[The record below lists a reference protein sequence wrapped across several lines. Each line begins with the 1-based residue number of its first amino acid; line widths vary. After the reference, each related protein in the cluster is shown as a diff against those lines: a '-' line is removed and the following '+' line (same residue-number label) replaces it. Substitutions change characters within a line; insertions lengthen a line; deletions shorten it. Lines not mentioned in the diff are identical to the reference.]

1 MKKSLFCIGAL
12 MLIFI
17 LNYPV
22 STTAYVS
29 GSPGGKTNSPL
40 DGNTCNGC
48 HSGNLN
54 SGPGSFNISSNIPST
69 GYIAGNTYNITVQGS
84 HPSFNKYGFELT
96 AENLTQKI
104 GEFNIINSSQ
114 TKLTNNNNSVTHK
127 ITGTLGSAN
136 KTWNVNWTAPNS
148 GSGTIKFYV
157 AGMASNGNNTNSGD
171 EVYTSMYQVDE
182 ENTVSLNHLN
192 NKIKTFV
199 KNNNIII
206 EGYDNLKKISISDI
220 NGQTVYNDT
229 YVSLPTK
236 ISTSILNS
244 GIYVI

>member
-1 MKKSLFCIGAL
+1 
-12 MLIFI
+12 
-17 LNYPV
+17 
-22 STTAYVS
+22 
-29 GSPGGKTNSPL
+29 
-40 DGNTCNGC
+40 
-48 HSGNLN
+48 
-54 SGPGSFNISSNIPST
+54 
-69 GYIAGNTYNITVQGS
+69 
-84 HPSFNKYGFELT
+84 
-96 AENLTQKI
+96 
-104 GEFNIINSSQ
+104 
-114 TKLTNNNNSVTHK
+114 
-127 ITGTLGSAN
+127 
-136 KTWNVNWTAPNS
+136 
-148 GSGTIKFYV
+148 
-157 AGMASNGNNTNSGD
+157 MAANGNNTNSGD

-244 GIYVI
+244 GIYVISHVDKNNIRYNKKISIK